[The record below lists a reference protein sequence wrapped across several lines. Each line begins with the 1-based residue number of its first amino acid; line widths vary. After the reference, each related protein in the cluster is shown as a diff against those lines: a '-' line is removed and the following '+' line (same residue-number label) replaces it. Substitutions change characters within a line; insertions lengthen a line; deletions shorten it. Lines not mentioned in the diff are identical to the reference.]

1 MVGNEHN
8 WAGVITSANTACSG
22 RVGQGSRESGRKE
35 ESGKSYGTVG
45 NRCGRTTR
53 WAVAATCDG
62 VLWPFLPVSAPTG
75 KGRLLGATTGSFTG
89 TPRRG
94 HGTRALRSPR
104 LDAQPGWVHIRS
116 GLCVE
121 ESSCAFLHPNPLLKT
136 CSFYVTPSTV
146 GFSRARIDFLWLV
159 GWFLTNS
166 GCQVP
171 GAVLGLEP
179 SVGFHGV
186 SVCGTL
192 LWP

>member
-1 MVGNEHN
+1 M
-8 WAGVITSANTACSG
+8 
-22 RVGQGSRESGRKE
+22 
-35 ESGKSYGTVG
+35 
-45 NRCGRTTR
+45 R

-62 VLWPFLPVSAPTG
+62 VLWPFLPVSAPTR
-75 KGRLLGATTGSFTG
+75 KGRLLGAACLEP
-89 TPRRG
+89 PREASPGLPDVATAPMRSG
-94 HGTRALRSPR
+94 SPR
-104 LDAQPGWVHIRS
+104 LDAQPGWAHIRS

-146 GFSRARIDFLWLV
+146 GFSRAHVDFLWLV
-159 GWFLTNS
+159 GWFLTNN